1 MQNIDPKAKIIS
13 LFAFI
18 ILCVTLP
25 PGKYEAL
32 AAYSVFALF
41 LLAVSNIPIRYFF
54 TRILAIL
61 PFVGFFAVTIPFL
74 WANGNLQMTNLY
86 MTVVTKA
93 LISITVITVLT
104 STTGFERLL
113 EGFEELR
120 FPRLLLML
128 LGFTYRYQY
137 VITDEVERMKR
148 ARDSRLWGGT
158 FLWHS
163 RILGQMAA
171 MLFLRSYERS
181 ERIFLAM
188 SSRGFDGIRPIKR
201 KFALKIGDF
210 LFITTILSISII
222 LRIYA

>member
-32 AAYSVFALF
+32 AAYSIFALF

-93 LISITVITVLT
+93 LISITVITVL
-104 STTGFERLL
+104 SPKAA
-113 EGFEELR
+113 EGQEAPAGEEEAAAAA
-120 FPRLLLML
+120 
-128 LGFTYRYQY
+128 GG
-137 VITDEVERMKR
+137 EVP
-148 ARDSRLWGGT
+148 
-158 FLWHS
+158 
-163 RILGQMAA
+163 AA
-171 MLFLRSYERS
+171 G
-181 ERIFLAM
+181 AV
-188 SSRGFDGIRPIKR
+188 
-201 KFALKIGDF
+201 A
-210 LFITTILSISII
+210 
-222 LRIYA
+222 

>member
-1 MQNIDPKAKIIS
+1 MQSRDPKAKIIS
-13 LFAFI
+13 LFALI

-32 AAYSVFALF
+32 LAYGIFALF
-41 LLAVSNIPIRYFF
+41 LLSISNIPVRYFF
-54 TRILAIL
+54 GRILAIL
-61 PFVGFFAVTIPFL
+61 PFVGFFILTIPFF
-74 WANGNLQMTNLY
+74 WANGNMQMLSLY
-86 MTVVTKA
+86 VTVVSKA

-113 EGFEELR
+113 QGFEELG
-120 FPRLLLML
+120 FPRILLML

-163 RILGQMAA
+163 RILGQMAG

-188 SSRGFDGIRPIKR
+188 SSRGFEGVKPLKR
-201 KFALKIGDF
+201 RFHLEFYDIMFMLAIV
-210 LFITTILSISII
+210 SISLV
-222 LRIYA
+222 LRIFA